1 MKKSWKWVLCLA
13 LAVVMLATT
22 ALAVAGTSTSGWTR
36 AVDDATVTYNETT
49 KKMTVSYSGS
59 DLVSGEEYVLIM
71 AKLKNSVDPETVDLA
86 TMTSASWEGLN
97 SETVGYIDQNGT
109 VSFTDFQP
117 KSMVNSV
124 VLLGGQFSGSAT
136 SPKVLG
142 VVIAHGTTI
151 TGTVTLKGATAATE
165 VTVEALDASGETL
178 AETTAT
184 TAANGTGTYT
194 LDGVPA
200 EAVKLKVSTATKYV
214 AREYAITADTTEQNV
229 ELWLK
234 GDVNGDGRVN
244 LSDYGL
250 VLRHVKK
257 TGVITDEYT
266 LACSDTNGDT
276 RVNLTDYGQILRHV
290 KKTGSLW

>member
-1 MKKSWKWVLCLA
+1 MKKSSWKLVLCLA
-13 LAVVMLATT
+13 LAVVMLCCT
-22 ALAVAGTSTSGWTR
+22 ALAAIAQEDVAAASVATITVSDDGKLTVSVSGLT
-36 AVDDATVTYNETT
+36 AGNQYALLQVKVNSDATSAAALLANPPAYN
-49 KKMTVSYSGS
+49 VSE
-59 DLVSGEEYVLIM
+59 DTIL
-71 AKLKNSVDPETVDLA
+71 
-86 TMTSASWEGLN
+86 
-97 SETVGYIDQNGT
+97 YIDQDAAASGAVTFSN
-109 VSFTDFQP
+109 FLP
-117 KSMVNSV
+117 KSAATSLFV
-124 VLLGGQFSGSAT
+124 LGGGNAEPQVVGAM
-136 SPKVLG
+136 LG
-142 VVIAHGTTI
+142 KGTTI

-200 EAVKLKVSTATKYV
+200 EAVKLKVSTAAKYV
-214 AREYAITADTTEQNV
+214 TREYAITADTTEQNV